1 MRIQKLNDMYELLK
15 NKKDKKRLVVAYAND
30 SHTIEAVHIAIQKEL
45 IEAILVGD
53 YNVIKEIC
61 DKKAYDISS
70 FKIVHEIS
78 DVKCAK
84 IAVKMIK
91 DKEADFIM
99 KGLIS
104 TDKYMHAILNKES
117 GLVPP
122 RSILS
127 HVTVVEPPLY
137 HKLLIFGDAAVIPI
151 PDLNQKKTIIK
162 YLSSTAQSLGIECP
176 KVAII
181 APSEQVLPKI
191 QSTIDGAILTK
202 MGDRGVF
209 GNVKVEGPLA
219 IDIAIDKESAD
230 IKGIKSDVAGD
241 ADCLVFPNI
250 ESANVFYKTNTKFG
264 NARLGAFIKGATV
277 PCVLSSR
284 GDSVDTKLNSIAIAA
299 LIS

>member
-15 NKKDKKRLVVAYAND
+15 NAKEKKRLVVAYAND
-30 SHTIEAVHIAIQKEL
+30 SHTIEAVHQAIQKEL

-61 DKKAYDISS
+61 DEKGYDISS
-70 FKIVHEIS
+70 FKIVHETS
-78 DVKCAK
+78 DIECAR
-84 IAVKMIK
+84 IAVKMIR

-104 TDKYMHAILNKES
+104 TDKYMHAILNKEA

-122 RSILS
+122 KSILS

-137 HKLLIFGDAAVIPI
+137 HKLLIFGDAAVIPQ
-151 PDLNQKKTIIK
+151 PDLNQKKVIIK
-162 YLSSTAQSLGIECP
+162 YLSSTAQTLGIESP

-181 APSEQVLPKI
+181 TPSEQVLPKI
-191 QSTIDGAILTK
+191 QSTIDAAILAK

-209 GNVKVEGPLA
+209 GKAQVEGPLA
-219 IDIAIDKESAD
+219 IDVAIDKESAN
-230 IKGIKSDVAGD
+230 IKGIKSEVAGD
-241 ADCLVFPNI
+241 ADCLVFPNL
-250 ESANVFYKTNTKFG
+250 ESANIFYKTNTKFG
-264 NARLGAFIKGATV
+264 NARLGAFLKGATA

-284 GDSVDTKLNSIAIAA
+284 GDSVDTKLNSIAFAA